1 MYTFLYVMMLLF
13 GSEGR
18 ASTESA
24 RRMTEDTP
32 HAHENETSL
41 DHDFEDIS
49 LQMQAVIRMS
59 TLVLIGCLAFKIMF
73 FLRIWAN
80 LGKLVQLVIRV
91 IQDAFDFT
99 LFFMGWVYVFCLVN
113 EILAIK
119 FDDGDYPEV
128 GSAFVMIL

>member
-1 MYTFLYVMMLLF
+1 
-13 GSEGR
+13 
-18 ASTESA
+18 
-24 RRMTEDTP
+24 
-32 HAHENETSL
+32 
-41 DHDFEDIS
+41 
-49 LQMQAVIRMS
+49 MQAVIRMS
-59 TLVLIGCLAFKIMF
+59 TLVLIACLAFKIMF

-113 EILAIK
+113 EILAMK